1 MVLTYFLPNFQF
13 LYLNTMI
20 FLKIMFI
27 ITFTLINIKFNTLN
41 YINITFHY
49 WNLPILFSRAPWT
62 LSIYVSTTFWTSYS
76 NKSPLMVFKFNWQV
90 TTESEFGE
98 MFERA
103 ATPRQCAWKRI
114 PLYLFYFSI
123 FISNSLDTFY
133 FFTAW

>member
-13 LYLNTMI
+13 LYLTTMI

-27 ITFTLINIKFNTLN
+27 IIFTLINITFNTFN
-41 YINITFHY
+41 YINTTFHY
-49 WNLPILFSRAPWT
+49 WTLPILFSRAPWT
-62 LSIYVSTTFWTSYS
+62 LSIYVSTTSWTSYS

-114 PLYLFYFSI
+114 PLYLFYFSFLFPI
-123 FISNSLDTFY
+123 ASTLY